1 MELLICQH
9 DRTRLR
15 SDARDYLSIP
25 LGGENGGNVATST
38 SCYHGNDNE
47 DDDDDDG
54 DDDGYD
60 DDDEYSALE
69 AACRTSPEQ
78 ENTSDENY
86 GPYNLHTIP
95 AGLTVRSVLYYF
107 YS

>member
-1 MELLICQH
+1 MIQLGLEVMQG
-9 DRTRLR
+9 T
-15 SDARDYLSIP
+15 SLSIL
-25 LGGENGGNVATST
+25 LGKNGGNVATGT

-47 DDDDDDG
+47 DDDG

-60 DDDEYSALE
+60 DDDDCSVLE
-69 AACRTSPEQ
+69 AASRTSPEQ

-86 GPYNLHTIP
+86 GPYWDNSPTCTP
-95 AGLTVRSVLYYF
+95 PGSCVGLTARNFPYYF